1 MIRRQEKLSAP
12 DEEQDPH
19 RLVVSRKVIL
29 RGAAPSFLAWL
40 ATAASMSRAAS
51 LTRKS
56 RTRRGTNGAHALT
69 HSKGP
74 ALLPGLAAPSSI
86 QNSPARRGAMG
97 NPMQRSAQRNERSRL
112 EGDHF
117 R

>member
-40 ATAASMSRAAS
+40 VTAAARSRPAS
-51 LTRKS
+51 LMRKS
-56 RTRRGTNGAHALT
+56 RPRRGTKRAPALT

-86 QNSPARRGAMG
+86 QTLPRVAGRWVILCNVP
-97 NPMQRSAQRNERSRL
+97 RN
-112 EGDHF
+112 GTN
-117 R
+117 